1 MYHWN
6 FEITQNEN
14 VIFKTA
20 ELQPRLRSLLSK
32 ARQDVLKTL
41 HTLILLAILK
51 ISVVYVSGIY
61 ASKESERYF

>member
-20 ELQPRLRSLLSK
+20 ELQPRLRSLLSI
-32 ARQDVLKTL
+32 AREDVLKTL
-41 HTLILLAILK
+41 HTLILLTILK

>member
-20 ELQPRLRSLLSK
+20 ELLPRLRSLLSK
-32 ARQDVLKTL
+32 AREDVLKTL